1 MCKRNYITLNIEY
14 IAYCI
19 RKHIAYIAYI
29 AFICNIAYC
38 MIVLII
44 IMHFRAG
51 EADHSFKRPAF
62 RMPEP
67 QSKRKKR
74 SHRERSESTS
84 RQPESEP
91 GM

>member
-1 MCKRNYITLNIEY
+1 MSDLIT
-14 IAYCI
+14 
-19 RKHIAYIAYI
+19 
-29 AFICNIAYC
+29 
-38 MIVLII
+38 II
-44 IMHFRAG
+44 FRAG
-51 EADHSFKRPAF
+51 EASFSFKRPAF

-84 RQPESEP
+84 RQPESES